1 MYASARL
8 GDRTANGSMGDM
20 VRVLVGREAV
30 ERRLILQRKGGAV
43 RPSIRPFPTLG
54 PGLVPVP
61 NDNYN
66 LGHSR
71 HLPLADYSKV
81 EHGSSRGADH
91 DEGVPVVIERSHRV
105 VAAQYASIPLHR
117 ALPNP
122 DDTHPEAH
130 PSRDVL
136 GRYIR
141 PALFVVAPLGEF
153 GLSLTFVDPAYRL
166 AKTSCPAYSSGCYN
180 LERTRTYLGQ
190 MNDYELTR
198 GSRYVL

>member
-1 MYASARL
+1 
-8 GDRTANGSMGDM
+8 M
-20 VRVLVGREAV
+20 VRVLVGGEAV

-61 NDNYN
+61 VDNYN

-71 HLPLADYSKV
+71 HLPSVHHSKE
-81 EHGSSRGADH
+81 EHSSSRGADL

-117 ALPNP
+117 AQLNPN
-122 DDTHPEAH
+122 DTHPEEH

-141 PALFVVAPLGEF
+141 PALFDVAPLGEC
-153 GLSLTFVDPAYRL
+153 GLSLTFFDPAYRL
-166 AKTSCPAYSSGCYN
+166 AKTSCPAYSSGCRDF
-180 LERTRTYLGQ
+180 ERTRTYLGQ
-190 MNDYELTR
+190 TYDYELTR
-198 GSRYVL
+198 ASRYVL